1 MKIKNNFNEH
11 LRIIT
16 CGSVDDGKS
25 TLIGRLLYETKKL
38 YADQLKVFNE
48 DNKRFGSQKN
58 KLDFSLLVDGL
69 SAEREQGITI
79 DVAYR
84 YISTKKRKI
93 ILADTPG
100 HEQYTRNMV
109 TGASTASL
117 GILIVDAR
125 KGILKQTKRHSFILS
140 LLGIKNI
147 ILAINKLD
155 LIKYDEITYNKIKKE
170 FFKFS
175 KKLNFKKINC
185 IPISA
190 LDGDNIIKKSK
201 NTLWY
206 DGNTLLEY
214 LETTDKEFFE
224 AKPLIVPIQ
233 YVIKN
238 VQDFRGYTGTIVSGE
253 MHKQQKVTVHPSGFS
268 TRIDKIIN
276 QKKEMK
282 YAPSFSAV
290 TFTLKDDIDVSRGDF
305 IVDFNKKIE
314 MTDKFKADLIWM
326 DIEPFM
332 PGRTYLIKMECRMLK
347 GKIFIKFKYNI
358 DNFEKLMAKT
368 LELNDIASCDVIFEQ
383 KIFYEKYDDNKIL
396 GSFIVINPDT
406 NSTCGAGR
414 INYALRRSSNI
425 SKQHFI
431 INKEK
436 RSLLK
441 NHKPCIIWL
450 TGLSGTGKSTI
461 GNILEKELFNLKIHT
476 TLLDGDNIR
485 YGLNKDLGFTNED
498 RVENIRRIAE
508 VAKLMVNS
516 GLVTIVAFISPFKSE
531 RNLARNMVS
540 KDEFVEV
547 FIDTPLNILEERDPK
562 GLYKKARSGEIPNF
576 TGINSS
582 YEIPENPEIVIE
594 TVKKSPEES
603 AHDIINYL
611 KLKKVLFS

>member
-1 MKIKNNFNEH
+1 MKN
-11 LRIIT
+11 LWQ
-16 CGSVDDGKS
+16 
-25 TLIGRLLYETKKL
+25 KL
-38 YADQLKVFNE
+38 
-48 DNKRFGSQKN
+48 
-58 KLDFSLLVDGL
+58 
-69 SAEREQGITI
+69 
-79 DVAYR
+79 
-84 YISTKKRKI
+84 
-93 ILADTPG
+93 
-100 HEQYTRNMV
+100 
-109 TGASTASL
+109 
-117 GILIVDAR
+117 
-125 KGILKQTKRHSFILS
+125 
-140 LLGIKNI
+140 
-147 ILAINKLD
+147 
-155 LIKYDEITYNKIKKE
+155 
-170 FFKFS
+170 
-175 KKLNFKKINC
+175 
-185 IPISA
+185 
-190 LDGDNIIKKSK
+190 
-201 NTLWY
+201 
-206 DGNTLLEY
+206 
-214 LETTDKEFFE
+214 
-224 AKPLIVPIQ
+224 
-233 YVIKN
+233 
-238 VQDFRGYTGTIVSGE
+238 
-253 MHKQQKVTVHPSGFS
+253 
-268 TRIDKIIN
+268 
-276 QKKEMK
+276 
-282 YAPSFSAV
+282 
-290 TFTLKDDIDVSRGDF
+290 
-305 IVDFNKKIE
+305 
-314 MTDKFKADLIWM
+314 
-326 DIEPFM
+326 
-332 PGRTYLIKMECRMLK
+332 
-347 GKIFIKFKYNI
+347 
-358 DNFEKLMAKT
+358 

-396 GSFIVINPDT
+396 ESFIVINPDT

-436 RSLLK
+436 RSSLK

-540 KDEFVEV
+540 KDEFVEA

-576 TGINSS
+576 TGIIGS

-611 KLKKVLFS
+611 KLKKVLFL